1 MSRPASL
8 SMRFHPRELF
18 YIPNLLTY
26 QRLVLIPL
34 ILIYLR
40 EHNLLA
46 ASLLGGAAMLS
57 DILDGVLARRLNESS
72 ELGKILDPLTDKI
85 AIALFAIYAV
95 LEADFPIWAAGL
107 IIARDMLIIILG
119 IVFSRRA
126 KEIPVSNFLGKITA
140 LSWGMLLLVYVV
152 DWETGKIPFLALSL
166 FLLAA
171 SVISYA
177 RRLFSSLDSSRKA

>member
-1 MSRPASL
+1 
-8 SMRFHPRELF
+8 MRFNLRELI

-46 ASLLGGAAMLS
+46 ASLLGGTAMLS
-57 DILDGVLARRLNESS
+57 DILDGVLARRLNEST

-85 AIALFAIYAV
+85 ALAVFAIYAV
-95 LEADFPIWAAGL
+95 WQADLPIWAAGL
-107 IIARDMLIIILG
+107 IIGRDILIIFLG
-119 IVFSRRA
+119 IVYAQRV

-140 LSWGMLLLVYVV
+140 LSWGLLLLVYVV
-152 DWETGKIPFLALSL
+152 KWEKGQLPLMWLSL
-166 FLLAA
+166 VLLLA

-177 RRLFSSLDSSRKA
+177 RRLFISIDSSTPA